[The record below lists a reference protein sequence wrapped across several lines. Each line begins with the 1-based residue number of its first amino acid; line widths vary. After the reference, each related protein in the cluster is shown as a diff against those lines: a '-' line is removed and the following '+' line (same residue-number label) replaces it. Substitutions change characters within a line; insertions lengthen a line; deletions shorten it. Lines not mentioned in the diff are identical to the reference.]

1 MIDNLYILKPEI
13 FLSISILIILMI
25 GVFIKKSYSLIN
37 NLSLLIMLIL
47 IIIIFNGDNNSTK
60 IFSDSFIRDSYSN
73 YIKILILIS
82 TIFVLYSSQ
91 TFIKD
96 NKISKFEYPIV
107 ILLSILGMFFM
118 VSSNDLILFYLGLE
132 LQSLSLYIL
141 ASIDRDN
148 KRSTGRVN
156 ILF

>member
-73 YIKILILIS
+73 YIKI
-82 TIFVLYSSQ
+82 
-91 TFIKD
+91 
-96 NKISKFEYPIV
+96 
-107 ILLSILGMFFM
+107 
-118 VSSNDLILFYLGLE
+118 
-132 LQSLSLYIL
+132 
-141 ASIDRDN
+141 
-148 KRSTGRVN
+148 
-156 ILF
+156 